1 MQEETLE
8 SGGSGGRGG
17 SRSHLWWAGASA
29 GQLGWAVV
37 SSRRGCAGNSTTMP
51 FKAFAVASL
60 YVGSIATAGVAGLQ
74 ASGIRKVSS
83 HLSLSLCLRFLG
95 VYQSFWEMFSL
106 WVKHCNLL
114 QVVSVWHVSVYLFL
128 CNYNYVPLIGW
139 YLQIYTPLSCFSY
152 LSVFLSLAFAN
163 IQNFICQILILII
176 CNEAKCFWIAVL
188 LNNRSVRVSSFW
200 TLKWRIILIA

>member
-1 MQEETLE
+1 MQEEETLE

-17 SRSHLWWAGASA
+17 SRAHLWWAGASA
-29 GQLGWAVV
+29 AQLGWAVV

-83 HLSLSLCLRFLG
+83 HLSLSVSQILRGISITLGNVFTVSEALQFATSCISVAYICDLYFL
-95 VYQSFWEMFSL
+95 S
-106 WVKHCNLL
+106 H
-114 QVVSVWHVSVYLFL
+114 
-128 CNYNYVPLIGW
+128 YNSAPLIGC
-139 YLQIYTPLSCFSY
+139 YLQIHTPLSCFPY

-176 CNEAKCFWIAVL
+176 CNEAKCL
-188 LNNRSVRVSSFW
+188 
-200 TLKWRIILIA
+200 